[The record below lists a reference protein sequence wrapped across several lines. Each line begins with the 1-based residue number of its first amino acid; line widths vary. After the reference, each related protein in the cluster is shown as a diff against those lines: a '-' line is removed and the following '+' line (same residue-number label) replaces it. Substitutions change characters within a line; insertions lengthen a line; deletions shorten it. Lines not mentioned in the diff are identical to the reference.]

1 MARLKRPTGLG
12 LYVSLTVALIMTAET
27 ALFVSYSARAR
38 QAIDSRLDTLDL
50 YAANRVDVLS
60 AASYA
65 PDALARSWSSGG
77 AAMFARIN
85 RTGSF
90 LLVERLDD
98 GVRAFRFDGDSY
110 EALSEPE
117 RYESYEPIRRGLR
130 GESGHWSGPSFDGR
144 QVSGAYRAVPGR
156 RAAVFASIED
166 AEVFSHYMRG
176 AVPSALI
183 TLAVVTLAGLS
194 YLALSFLLRRRD
206 TLGDRMVL
214 AAELF
219 DTVREGIAVTDAD
232 NRIVSVNAAFS
243 DITGWSAEEAIGK
256 NPRILKSDRHDP
268 EYYKGMWA
276 SLRESGR
283 WSDDIWNRKRD
294 GTVYRERL
302 SITRIRDARGRT
314 GGYVAVFSVSP
325 DETGKDE
332 RCVPNRDP
340 LTGLP
345 NRELLKDRLSTAIA
359 NAEREASGIGLLYI
373 DLSSFKYVNTSYG
386 YASGDSLLQAMG
398 ERLSAS
404 MRKGDTLSRL
414 AADDFVALLPSLER
428 PEDAVASAGHLLE
441 TVRRPFELNGEAIYP
456 DASVGVAVFPDDGAD
471 ADELLASA
479 NAALAHA
486 KESGPGSIRSYTPA
500 YQERAARRLSL
511 DSRLRKAVERES
523 FAVYYQ
529 ARVDSAARTVE
540 SAEALVRWI
549 DDDGSVIPPSEFIP
563 LAENNGLIVPIG
575 EWVLARAL
583 ADLRG
588 WLERDPALR
597 VSVNLSARQFRLP
610 DIGDR
615 VDRALS
621 AAGVPYDRLELELTE
636 SVAMNDVSRSVAVM
650 SDLDRRGLSFSLD
663 DFGTGYSSLY
673 YLNRLPIRWLKIDQS
688 FVRDIRQPDASPS
701 NAIVNTIIDMARSLG
716 LGTIAEGCETEEQY
730 GFLSRRGCSQIQG
743 YLFSRPAP
751 APEFEKLIGRG
762 L

>member
-12 LYVSLTVALIMTAET
+12 LYVSLTVALAAAAEG
-27 ALFVSYSARAR
+27 AILVSYSIRAR
-38 QAIDSRLDTLDL
+38 QAIEARLETLDL

-77 AAMFARIN
+77 AAMFSRLN

-90 LLVERLDD
+90 LLVERRDD
-98 GVRAFRFDGDSY
+98 GVVAFRFDDERY
-110 EALSEPE
+110 DLLPEPE

-130 GESGHWSGPSFDGR
+130 GESGYWSGPDDEGR
-144 QVSGAYRAVPGR
+144 WVSGAYRAVPGR

-166 AEVFSHYMRG
+166 AEVVSQVMRS
-176 AVPSALI
+176 AVPPAFIMLG
-183 TLAVVTLAGLS
+183 AMVVVGLS
-194 YLALSFLLRRRD
+194 YLALAGLLRRRD
-206 TLGDRMVL
+206 TRDDRMVL
-214 AAELF
+214 AAEVF
-219 DTVREGIAVTDAD
+219 ETVREGITVTDSSGVI
-232 NRIVSVNAAFS
+232 RSVNGAFT
-243 DITGWSAEEAIGK
+243 DITGYSREEAVGK
-256 NPRILKSDRHDP
+256 NPRILKSDRHGP
-268 EYYKGMWA
+268 EFYEAMWS
-276 SLRESGR
+276 SLQATGR
-283 WSDDIWNRKRD
+283 WSGNIWNRKRD

-302 SITRIRDARGRT
+302 SITKVRDARGGT
-314 GGYVAVFSVSP
+314 GGYVAVFMEGDEASV
-325 DETGKDE
+325 EGG
-332 RCVPNRDP
+332 RCEPNRDP

-345 NRELLKDRLSTAIA
+345 NRDLLKDRLNTAIA
-359 NAEREASGIGLLYI
+359 RAERERTGIGLLYI

-428 PEDAVASAGHLLE
+428 PEDAIASAGHLLE

-456 DASVGVAVFPDDGAD
+456 DASVGVAVYPDDGED

-511 DSRLRKAVERES
+511 DGRLRKAVERES

-563 LAENNGLIVPIG
+563 LAEDNGLIV
-575 EWVLARAL
+575 
-583 ADLRG
+583 
-588 WLERDPALR
+588 
-597 VSVNLSARQFRLP
+597 
-610 DIGDR
+610 
-615 VDRALS
+615 
-621 AAGVPYDRLELELTE
+621 
-636 SVAMNDVSRSVAVM
+636 
-650 SDLDRRGLSFSLD
+650 
-663 DFGTGYSSLY
+663 
-673 YLNRLPIRWLKIDQS
+673 
-688 FVRDIRQPDASPS
+688 
-701 NAIVNTIIDMARSLG
+701 
-716 LGTIAEGCETEEQY
+716 
-730 GFLSRRGCSQIQG
+730 
-743 YLFSRPAP
+743 
-751 APEFEKLIGRG
+751 
-762 L
+762 

>member
-1 MARLKRPTGLG
+1 MARLKRPTELA
-12 LYVSLTVALIMTAET
+12 LYVSLTVALAVAAE
-27 ALFVSYSARAR
+27 AAIFASYAVRAR
-38 QAIDSRLDTLDL
+38 RAIEARMEALDL
-50 YAANRVDVLS
+50 YAANRIDVLS
-60 AASYA
+60 SASYA

-77 AAMFARIN
+77 AAMFSRLN

-90 LLVERLDD
+90 LLVERGDD
-98 GVRAFRFDGDSY
+98 GVAAFRFDEERY
-110 EALSEPE
+110 ETLPDPE
-117 RYESYEPIRRGLR
+117 RYAAYEPIRRGLR
-130 GESGHWSGPSFDGR
+130 GESGYWSGLSDEGLW
-144 QVSGAYRAVPGR
+144 VSGAYRAVPGR

-166 AEVFSHYMRG
+166 AEVVSLVMRG
-176 AVPSALI
+176 AVPAAFIVLGAV
-183 TLAVVTLAGLS
+183 AVVGLS
-194 YLALSFLLRRRD
+194 YLGLAQLLRRRD
-206 TLGDRMVL
+206 TRDDRMVL
-214 AAELF
+214 AAEVF
-219 DTVREGIAVTDAD
+219 DTVREGITITDATGA
-232 NRIVSVNAAFS
+232 ILSVNGAFC
-243 DITGWSAEEAIGK
+243 DITGYSRDEALGK
-256 NPRILKSDRHDP
+256 NPRILKSDRHGP
-268 EYYKGMWA
+268 EFYEAMWA
-276 SLRESGR
+276 SLRETGR
-283 WSDDIWNRKRD
+283 WSGHIWNRRRD

-302 SITRIRDARGRT
+302 SITKVRDARGRT
-314 GGYVAVFSVSP
+314 SGYVAIFIDLSDSP
-325 DETGKDE
+325 DGDD
-332 RCVPNRDP
+332 RCAPNRDP

-359 NAEREASGIGLLYI
+359 RAEREATGIGLLYV

-386 YASGDSLLQAMG
+386 YASGDSLLQSMG

-404 MRKGDTLSRL
+404 MRKGDTLSRI

-441 TVRRPFELNGEAIYP
+441 TVRRPFELSGESVYP
-456 DASVGVAVFPDDGAD
+456 DASIGVAVYPEDGSS

-511 DSRLRKAVERES
+511 DGRLRRAVERES

-529 ARVDSAARTVE
+529 ARVDAATRRVE

-549 DDDGSVIPPSEFIP
+549 DGDAVIPPSEFIP
-563 LAENNGLIVPIG
+563 LAEDNGLIVPIG

-583 ADLRG
+583 SDLRS
-588 WLERDPALR
+588 WLERDPSLR

-610 DIGDR
+610 DIGER

-621 AAGVPYDRLELELTE
+621 SAGVPYDRLELELTE
-636 SVAMNDVSRSVAVM
+636 SVAMHDVARSVAVM

-716 LGTIAEGCETEEQY
+716 LGTIAEGCETEEQF
-730 GFLSRRGCSQIQG
+730 GFLSRRGCSQVQG